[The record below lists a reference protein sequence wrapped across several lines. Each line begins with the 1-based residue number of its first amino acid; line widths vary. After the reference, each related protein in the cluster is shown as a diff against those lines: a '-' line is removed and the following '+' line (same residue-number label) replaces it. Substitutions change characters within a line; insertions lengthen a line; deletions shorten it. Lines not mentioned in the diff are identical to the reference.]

1 MAYTRASQAAA
12 LDGKVT
18 GAVFAAPP
26 DAPHRQLLSALVAE
40 GLLSPAGAYRPGKG
54 QADVLRSLAVPSV
67 TQETLH
73 RVCWTLGL

>member
-1 MAYTRASQAAA
+1 MAYTRASQVSA

-18 GAVFAAPP
+18 GGTFAAPP
-26 DAPHRQLLSALVAE
+26 DAAHRQLLSALVAE
-40 GLLSPAGAYRPGKG
+40 GVLTPAGAYAPGKTS
-54 QADVLRSLAVPSV
+54 AHLTRSLSVPSV